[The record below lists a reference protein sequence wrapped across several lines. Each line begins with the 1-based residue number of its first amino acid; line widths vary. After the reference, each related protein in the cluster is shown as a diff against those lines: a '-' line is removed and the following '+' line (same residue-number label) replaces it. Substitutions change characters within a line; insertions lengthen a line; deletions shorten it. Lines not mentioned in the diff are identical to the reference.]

1 MIKLYDQV
9 PQVYNNASRDFQYLS
24 RLYDIVLN
32 YVKHNID
39 DMYDL
44 PTCLDN
50 TKVAELLSLTLG
62 FKIRRNY
69 DQKQLAALVSIL
81 PNILKCKGTIT
92 AVNLAANA
100 ILKAANTQGTYLSS
114 VENNVLHVILPED
127 TVDTNLFLDILPYI
141 LPAGISVNIIK
152 RTVILSTLETEAGYE
167 STLKAALFKDYQ
179 FASLYGSSVPGALW
193 KSETYLKDTDK
204 DSIIDTGIGFSTGMY
219 PPDYH
224 YVLGTDTLRDP
235 YLPNSGLLEND
246 IIPVLGDTFLN
257 NNSTPKQTTSVV
269 EPVEIDNVK
278 FIPFD
283 LTEDIENGE
292 DF

>member
-9 PQVYNNASRDFQYLS
+9 PQVYNKVSRDFQYLS

-39 DMYDL
+39 DMYNL

-50 TKVAELLSLTLG
+50 TKLAELLSLTLG

-92 AVNLAANA
+92 SVDLAANA
-100 ILKAANTQGTYLSS
+100 ILKAANTQGTYLSK
-114 VENNVLHVILPED
+114 VEDNVLHVILPED

-152 RTVILSTLETEAGYE
+152 RTVILSTLETETGYE

-179 FASLYGSSVPGALW
+179 FASLHGSSIPGALW
-193 KSETYLKDTDK
+193 RSETYLGDNDEG
-204 DSIIDTGIGFSTGMY
+204 IIDNNIGFSTSVY

-224 YVLGTDTLRDP
+224 YVLGADDRKDP

-246 IIPVLGDTFLN
+246 IIPVLGDVKYY
-257 NNSTPKQTTSVV
+257 NNSEETVSVV
-269 EPVEIDNVK
+269 EPIEIENVK
-278 FIPFD
+278 YIPYD
-283 LTEDIENGE
+283 LTEDTENGE

>member
-50 TKVAELLSLTLG
+50 TKLAELLSLTLG

-92 AVNLAANA
+92 AVDLAANA
-100 ILKAANTQGTYLSS
+100 ILKAANTQGTYLSR
-114 VENNVLHVILPED
+114 VEDNVLHVILPED

-179 FASLYGSSVPGALW
+179 FASLHGSSIPGALW
-193 KSETYLKDTDK
+193 RSKTYLGDDEG
-204 DSIIDTGIGFSTGMY
+204 IIDNNIGFSTSVY

-224 YVLGTDTLRDP
+224 YVLGADTLDDP

-246 IIPVLGDTFLN
+246 IIPVLGDALYSSEARRTDHI
-257 NNSTPKQTTSVV
+257 V
-269 EPVEIDNVK
+269 EPIEIKNVK
-278 FIPFD
+278 YIPYD
-283 LTEDIENGE
+283 LTDDTENGE

>member
-1 MIKLYDQV
+1 MIKLYDQI

-24 RLYDIVLN
+24 HLYDIVLN

-39 DMYDL
+39 DMYSL

-50 TKVAELLSLTLG
+50 TKLAELLSLTLG

-92 AVNLAANA
+92 AVDLAANA
-100 ILKAANTQGTYLSS
+100 ILKAANTQGTYLSR

-167 STLKAALFKDYQ
+167 STLKAAVFKDYQ
-179 FASLYGSSVPGALW
+179 FASLHGSSIPGALW
-193 KSETYLKDTDK
+193 KSETYLGDTDEN
-204 DSIIDTGIGFSTGMY
+204 SIIDTGIGFSTGIY

-224 YVLGTDTLRDP
+224 YVLGTDTP

-246 IIPVLGDTFLN
+246 IIPVLGNAFLHDE
-257 NNSTPKQTTSVV
+257 STPAQTTSVV
-269 EPVEIDNVK
+269 EPVAIDNVK
-278 FIPFD
+278 FIPYD
-283 LTEDIENGE
+283 LTDDPENGE

>member
-24 RLYDIVLN
+24 NLFDIVLN

-39 DMYDL
+39 TMYSL

-50 TKVAELLSLTLG
+50 TKLAELLSLTLG

-81 PNILKCKGTIT
+81 PTILKCKGTIT
-92 AVNLAANA
+92 SVDLAANA
-100 ILKAANTQGTYLSS
+100 ILKAANTQGTYLSR
-114 VENNVLHVILPED
+114 VEDNVLHIILPED

-152 RTVILSTLETEAGYE
+152 RTVILGDIETEAGYE
-167 STLKAALFKDYQ
+167 STVKAALFKDYQ
-179 FASLYGSSVPGALW
+179 FASLHGSSVPEATWL
-193 KSETYLKDTDK
+193 SRTYPDTE
-204 DSIIDTGIGFSTGMY
+204 SSAASIGFSTGIY

-224 YVLGTDTLRDP
+224 YVLGEDTLVNP
-235 YLPNSGLLEND
+235 YLPNSGMLEND
-246 IIPVLGDTFLN
+246 IIPVLGNTTFDDD
-257 NNSTPKQTTSVV
+257 SKKTESVV
-269 EPVEIDNVK
+269 EPMEIKNVK
-278 FIPFD
+278 YIPYD
-283 LTEDIENGE
+283 LTEDTENGE

>member
-24 RLYDIVLN
+24 NLFDIVLN

-39 DMYDL
+39 TMYSL

-50 TKVAELLSLTLG
+50 TKLAELLSLTLG

-81 PNILKCKGTIT
+81 PTILKCKGTIT
-92 AVNLAANA
+92 SVDLAANA
-100 ILKAANTQGTYLSS
+100 ILKAANTQGTYLSR
-114 VENNVLHVILPED
+114 VEDNVLHIILPED

-152 RTVILSTLETEAGYE
+152 RTVILGDIETEAGYE
-167 STLKAALFKDYQ
+167 STVKAALFKDYQ
-179 FASLYGSSVPGALW
+179 FASLHGSSVPEATWL
-193 KSETYLKDTDK
+193 SRTYPDTE
-204 DSIIDTGIGFSTGMY
+204 SSAAGIGFSTGIY

-224 YVLGTDTLRDP
+224 YVLGEDTLVNP
-235 YLPNSGLLEND
+235 YLPNSGMLEND
-246 IIPVLGDTFLN
+246 IIPVLGNTTFDDG
-257 NNSTPKQTTSVV
+257 SKKTESVV
-269 EPVEIDNVK
+269 EPMEIKNVK
-278 FIPFD
+278 YIPYD
-283 LTEDIENGE
+283 LTEDTENGE